1 MIYFYEVKQ
10 NQFMGNFLSQVS
22 SVFSFGSGKKS
33 DSFLGIDIG
42 SSSVKVIQLKKSRG
56 RVILQT
62 YGELSIGPY
71 GGLAIGQATVVS
83 AEKTADLIKDLFR
96 EANVTASAGAFSIP
110 LKSSLL
116 VTIDLPE
123 MGDKEL
129 KQAVPI
135 EARKYIPVPIS
146 EVMLD
151 WWPAPRRQNDGSQ
164 KAASSGPQMI
174 DIVLAAIHKDTV
186 NRYQSISKLTNITT
200 DFFEIETFSAM
211 RSSMVSDLAAT
222 VVVDMGAATT
232 KVVIVDYATVRQ
244 NHTINK
250 GAQDVTLA
258 ISRSLGV
265 PFAKAEEVKRQV
277 GLTDQEGF
285 NGLGKTV
292 SPVVEH
298 IFSEVTKVMV
308 DYQKKNNRS
317 IERILLIGGGALLKG
332 IDIVAKDNLYV
343 PTEMG
348 RPFSKVEAPA
358 FLEPILAEVGPSFAV
373 SIGLALR
380 GLQDN

>member
-1 MIYFYEVKQ
+1 MIYFYEVKE
-10 NQFMGNFLSQVS
+10 NQFMGNFLSQLS
-22 SVFSFGSGKKS
+22 SVFNFGSGKKS
-33 DSFLGIDIG
+33 DSFLGIDVG
-42 SSSVKVIQLKKSRG
+42 SSSVKVIQLRKKRG
-56 RVILQT
+56 RVVLET
-62 YGELSIGPY
+62 YGELSTGPY
-71 GGLAIGQATVVS
+71 GGLAVGQAAVVS
-83 AEKTADLIKDLFR
+83 AEKTADLIKDLFQ
-96 EANVTASAGAFSIP
+96 EANVTARDGAFSIP

-123 MGDKEL
+123 MTDKEL

-135 EARKYIPVPIS
+135 EARKYVPVPIS
-146 EVMLD
+146 EVTLD
-151 WWPAPRRQNDGSQ
+151 WWPAPKRQSDDTVEESNSAHQ
-164 KAASSGPQMI
+164 TI
-174 DIVLAAIHKDTV
+174 DIVLAAIHKDTI

-200 DFFEIETFSAM
+200 DFFEIETFSTM
-211 RSSMVSDLAAT
+211 RSSMINDLSAT
-222 VVVDMGAATT
+222 VIVDMGAATT

-277 GLTDQEGF
+277 GLTDKEGF
-285 NGLGKTV
+285 SGLGKTV
-292 SPVVEH
+292 SPVIEY

-332 IDIVAKDNLYV
+332 IDVVAKDNLYV
-343 PTEMG
+343 PMEMG
-348 RPFSKVEAPA
+348 HPFSKVEAPA